1 MTRCPDDQG
10 VEPASGQDNSTL
22 DDQAWQRWSSGR
34 AGAEEIEHWQQQL
47 QQQLPW
53 LPQNLLDPSLL
64 PISLLRNPSQWSPE
78 DSGLDSIDLLACHQ
92 DLTDPKQLL
101 SSGRLAEI
109 ALGQR
114 SLFMDLPPVHLQA
127 YRDGLR
133 PAAREGS
140 LSALEHLGGIGRQRF
155 QRGRPLG
162 MDLDRYQPPIPDPA
176 PSGPTLAAAL
186 ILVVLHPTQQEAEAE
201 SARSS
206 QPKGWGQIRHA
217 SLEDPSG
224 WIGALPPDSDTLISI
239 YHANDQLDPQAGLRI
254 AHCAAQHPEAV
265 LLTSDETLRW
275 SDDPGIPAGNRQSRT
290 AITPF
295 RLLCRGCIGGLV
307 TIRWSTLQQLTL
319 PASTSSLHALLLD
332 LALQIC
338 RRGDAVA
345 HCPEVLLQRSIRANP
360 TVPDVAS
367 PADRQCWSPELSA
380 EILAITQRHSPGF
393 LVQGGELTPIAA
405 LSACHQLQ
413 LRADPKVLVSVLIP
427 FRDRVDLT
435 QSCVASLRRCAGA
448 VNFELILIDNGS
460 EEAATKAWLDEQAQI
475 DDVCVVRVD
484 EPFNYS
490 RLNNIGRSHA
500 RGNHLL
506 LLNNDIEFRSAEVLQ
521 ALLDPFAYRGTTAVG
536 AKLHYPDGSIQHQGV
551 ALVKGERRCVVE
563 PGKHLHSA
571 PVLATLT
578 PLLVQEEFTAAT
590 GACLMLRSSGFDRIQ
605 GFDEDLAV
613 VFNDVDLCLRL
624 RQSGASVV
632 VTPFVEIVHH
642 ESISRGKDR
651 EGAALARHQ
660 RESGHLRAK
669 HARLFAAGD
678 PLTSQCIHP
687 HSNRYQPREPVPRS
701 KGPVSDAVLM
711 HWRDPN
717 FQPSRQRPIVVLAHF
732 SANNRFRDD
741 LFPLIDAY
749 KRFADVIVVSSA
761 SGLRWHPRTLH
772 RLRQRCAAI
781 LIRRN
786 QGYDFGSW
794 KTALNLHRQDI
805 EQAAFLVLTNDS
817 FWGPIT
823 PLDDL
828 FRRLHAS
835 TADVIGLTD
844 NLMYEPHLSSAFI
857 AYKPKALQCQ
867 AFGRFWESLQIWP
880 RKRELVKQCE
890 VGLPVQLRAA
900 GLKLESLY
908 TQNAN
913 GNVLHYDWRHLIEQR
928 GFPFLKVSLLRDNP
942 TRQPIESWPKV
953 IGQRNP
959 QLAASIQ
966 RQLRPRRGLQR
977 YLEGFLRR
985 LNGSNSKGSRAVI
998 APTPHR

>member
-1 MTRCPDDQG
+1 MTGHRDNQG
-10 VEPASGQDNSTL
+10 VEPASGKDNTTL
-22 DDQAWQRWSSGR
+22 DAQAWQRWQSGH
-34 AGAEEIEHWQQQL
+34 ASAEEIEHWQQQL
-47 QQQLPW
+47 HQQLPQI
-53 LPQNLLDPSLL
+53 PPELLDPSLL
-64 PISLLRNPSQWSPE
+64 PIALLRDPSQWSPE
-78 DSGLDSIDLLACHQ
+78 DSGLAPVDLLTSHR
-92 DLTDPKQLL
+92 DLTHANQLL
-101 SSGRLAEI
+101 SSGRLREI
-109 ALGQR
+109 ALGHR
-114 SLFMDLPPVHLQA
+114 SLFTDLPPVHLQA

-133 PAAREGS
+133 PVAREDS
-140 LSALEHLGGIGRQRF
+140 LSALEHLAGIGRERF
-155 QRGRPLG
+155 QKGRPLG

-176 PSGPTLAAAL
+176 PTEPIPSVASM
-186 ILVVLHPTQQEAEAE
+186 LVVFHPTQKEAEAK
-201 SARSS
+201 SARTS
-206 QPKGWGQIRHA
+206 QQEGWGQIRHA
-217 SLEDPSG
+217 ALEDPSG
-224 WIGALPPDSDTLISI
+224 WSGAPAPDDETLVSFC
-239 YHANDQLDPQAGLRI
+239 HASDQLDPQAALRM
-254 AHCAAQHPEAV
+254 AQCAAKHPAAV

-275 SDDPGIPAGNRQSRT
+275 SDNPGIPAGNRQSRT

-295 RLLCRGCIGGLV
+295 RLLCRGCLGGLV
-307 TIRWSTLQQLTL
+307 TIRCSTLQQLTL

-380 EILAITQRHSPGF
+380 EILAITQRHSPSF
-393 LVQGGELTPIAA
+393 LVPGGQLTPVDS

-413 LRADPKVLVSVLIP
+413 LRTEPTVLVSVLIP

-448 VNFELILIDNGS
+448 VSYELILIDNGS
-460 EEAATKAWLDEQAQI
+460 EEAATKAWLDEQAQL

-490 RLNNIGRSHA
+490 RLNNIGRRHA
-500 RGNHLL
+500 RGCHLL

-536 AKLHYPDGSIQHQGV
+536 AKLRYPDGSIQHQGV

-590 GACLMLRSSGFDRIQ
+590 GACLMLRSSDFDRIQ

-687 HSNRYQPREPVPRS
+687 HSNRYQPRDPVPRS
-701 KGPVSDAVLM
+701 KGPVADAVLM

-741 LFPLIDAY
+741 LFPLIDEY
-749 KRFADVIVVSSA
+749 RRFADVIVVSSA

-781 LIRRN
+781 VIRRN

-794 KTALNLHRQDI
+794 KAALNLHRQEI

-828 FRRLHAS
+828 FQRLHAS
-835 TADVIGLTD
+835 SADVIGLTD
-844 NLMYEPHLSSAFI
+844 DLMYEPHLSSAFT
-857 AYKPKALQCQ
+857 AYKRKALQCP
-867 AFGRFWESLQIWP
+867 AFGRFWETLQIWP
-880 RKRELVKQCE
+880 RKRDLVKHCE
-890 VGLPVQLRAA
+890 VGLPVQLQAA
-900 GLKLESLY
+900 GLRLESLY
-908 TQNAN
+908 THNAN
-913 GNVLHYDWRHLIEQR
+913 GNVLHYDWKHLIEQR

-942 TRQPIESWPKV
+942 TRQPVDTWPEV

-966 RQLRPRRGLQR
+966 RQLRPKPGLKRMFERLRRRGNASD
-977 YLEGFLRR
+977 RR
-985 LNGSNSKGSRAVI
+985 GSRAVI
-998 APTPHR
+998 APTSRR

>member
-1 MTRCPDDQG
+1 MTGCPDDQG
-10 VEPASGQDNSTL
+10 VEPASGQDNRTI
-22 DDQAWQRWSSGR
+22 DAQGWQRWRSGR
-34 AGAEEIEHWQQQL
+34 ASPEEIERWQQQL
-47 QQQLPW
+47 QQQLPL
-53 LPQNLLDPSLL
+53 LPQQLLDPSLL
-64 PISLLRNPSQWSPE
+64 PIALLRNPSQWSPE
-78 DSGLDSIDLLACHQ
+78 DSGLDPIDLLACHR
-92 DLTDPKQLL
+92 DLTNTKQLL
-101 SSGRLAEI
+101 SSGRLSEI

-114 SLFMDLPPVHLQA
+114 SLFTDLPPVHLQA

-133 PAAREGS
+133 SAARNDS

-155 QRGRPLG
+155 QRRRPLG

-176 PSGPTLAAAL
+176 PRGSIRSAATV
-186 ILVVLHPTQQEAEAE
+186 LVVLHSTKEEAEAE

-206 QPKGWGQIRHA
+206 RLEGWSQIQHA
-217 SLEDPSG
+217 SLEHLSG
-224 WIGALPPDSDTLISI
+224 WIRTPLPDDETLVSFC
-239 YHANDQLDPQAGLRI
+239 HASDQLDPQAALRL
-254 AHCAAQHPEAV
+254 AHCAAHHPAAV

-275 SDDPGIPAGNRQSRT
+275 SDDPAIPAGNRQSRT

-295 RLLCRGCIGGLV
+295 RLLCRGCLGGLV
-307 TIRWSTLQQLTL
+307 TIRWSTLQQLSL
-319 PASTSSLHALLLD
+319 PPSTGSLHALLLD
-332 LALQIC
+332 LALQVC

-345 HCPEVLLQRSIRANP
+345 HCPEVLLQRSIQANP

-367 PADRQCWSPELSA
+367 PADRHCWTPELSA

-393 LVQGGELTPIAA
+393 LEPGGELTPSQS
-405 LSACHQLQ
+405 LSACHQLK
-413 LRADPKVLVSVLIP
+413 LRADPRVLVSILIP

-448 VNFELILIDNGS
+448 VAYELILIDNGS
-460 EEAATKAWLDEQAQI
+460 EEAATQAWLDEQAQL
-475 DDVCVVRVD
+475 DDVCLVRVD

-490 RLNNIGRSHA
+490 RLNNIGRRHA
-500 RGNHLL
+500 RGSHLL

-563 PGKHLHSA
+563 PGKYLNSA

-578 PLLVQEEFTAAT
+578 PLLLQEEFTAAT
-590 GACLMLRSSGFDRIQ
+590 GACLMLRSSDFDGIQ
-605 GFDEDLAV
+605 GFDENLAV

-624 RQSGASVV
+624 RAQGGSIV
-632 VTPFVEIVHH
+632 VTPYLEIVHH

-651 EGAALARHQ
+651 EGDALARHQ
-660 RESGHLRAK
+660 RESGQLRAK
-669 HARLFAAGD
+669 HAGLYAAGD
-678 PLTSQCIHP
+678 PLTSQRIHP
-687 HSNRYQPREPVPRS
+687 HSNRYQPREPAPRS
-701 KGPVSDAVLM
+701 KGPVADAVLM

-732 SANNRFRDD
+732 STDNRFRDD
-741 LFPLIDAY
+741 LFPLIDEY
-749 KRFADVIVVSSA
+749 QRFADVIVVSSA

-781 LIRRN
+781 VIRRN

-794 KTALNLHRQDI
+794 NAALNLHRQDI
-805 EQAAFLVLTNDS
+805 DQAAFLVLTNDS

-823 PLDDL
+823 PLVDL
-828 FRRLHAS
+828 FQRLHAS

-844 NLMYEPHLSSAFI
+844 DLMYEPHLSSAFT
-857 AYKPKALQCQ
+857 AYKPKALQSQ
-867 AFGRFWESLQIWP
+867 AFNNFWNSLQIWP
-880 RKRELVKQCE
+880 RKRDLVKQCE

-908 TQNAN
+908 THNAN
-913 GNVLHYDWRHLIEQR
+913 GNVLHYDWKHLIEER

-942 TRQPIESWPKV
+942 TRQPVDAWPEV

-959 QLAASIQ
+959 ELAASIQ
-966 RQLRPRRGLQR
+966 RQMRPQTGLQR
-977 YLEGFLRR
+977 HWEGFLRR
-985 LNGSNSKGSRAVI
+985 LNWSNRKGSRAVM
-998 APTPHR
+998 APTSHR

>member
-1 MTRCPDDQG
+1 LTGRSDDQA
-10 VEPASGQDNSTL
+10 VEPLSGQTNATL
-22 DDQAWQRWSSGR
+22 DAKAWQRWQSGV
-34 AGAEEIEHWQQQL
+34 ASAEEIQGWQL
-47 QQQLPW
+47 QLSQHLPQLP
-53 LPQNLLDPSLL
+53 QELLDPALL
-64 PISLLRNPSQWSPE
+64 PIALLREPAQWSPE
-78 DSGLDSIDLLACHQ
+78 DSGLDPNDLLSTHR
-92 DLTDPKQLL
+92 DLKDTKQLL
-101 SSGRLAEI
+101 SSGRLREI
-109 ALGQR
+109 ALGQC
-114 SLFMDLPPVHLQA
+114 SLFTDLPPVHLQA

-133 PAAREGS
+133 PVAAEGSS

-155 QRGRPLG
+155 QQGLPLG
-162 MDLDRYQPPIPDPA
+162 MDLDRYQPPAPDPE
-176 PSGPTLAAAL
+176 PTKPIGAAASM
-186 ILVVLHPTQQEAEAE
+186 LVVLHPTQKEAETE
-201 SARSS
+201 PI
-206 QPKGWGQIRHA
+206 QPKQGWSQIRHA
-217 SLEDPSG
+217 SLERLSG
-224 WIGALPPDSDTLISI
+224 WVGEPPPKNETLVSFC
-239 YHANDQLDPQAGLRI
+239 HASDQLDPQAALRM
-254 AHCAAQHPEAV
+254 AHCAAQHPAAV

-275 SDDPGIPAGNRQSRT
+275 SDDPDIPAGNRQNRT

-295 RLLCRGCIGGLV
+295 RLLSRGCIGGLV

-319 PASTSSLHALLLD
+319 PTSTGSLHALLLD
-332 LALQIC
+332 LALQVC

-367 PADRQCWSPELSA
+367 PADRHCWTPELSA
-380 EILAITQRHSPGF
+380 EVLAISQQHSPGF
-393 LVQGGELTPIAA
+393 LLPGGELTPSQP

-413 LRADPKVLVSVLIP
+413 LRPDPKVLVSVLIP

-448 VNFELILIDNGS
+448 VAYELILIDNGS
-460 EEAATKAWLDEQAQI
+460 EEAATQAWLDEQSPL
-475 DDVCVVRVD
+475 DDVRVVRVD

-490 RLNNIGRSHA
+490 RLNNIGRRHA
-500 RGNHLL
+500 RGSHLL

-536 AKLHYPDGSIQHQGV
+536 ARLHYPDGSIQHQGV

-578 PLLVQEEFTAAT
+578 PLLVQEEFSAAT
-590 GACLMLRSSGFDRIQ
+590 GACLMLRCSDFDQIQ

-624 RQSGASVV
+624 RQAGGSVI

-660 RESGHLRAK
+660 RESGLLRAK
-669 HARLFAAGD
+669 HAKLFAEGD
-678 PLTSQCIHP
+678 PLTSQRINP
-687 HSNRYQPREPVPRS
+687 HSNRYQPRGHAPKS
-701 KGPVSDAVLM
+701 KGPVDNAVLM
-711 HWRDPN
+711 HWREPN
-717 FQPSRQRPIVVLAHF
+717 FQANRKRPIVLLAHF
-732 SANNRFRDD
+732 SVNNRIRDD
-741 LFPLIDAY
+741 LFPLIDEY
-749 KRFADVIVVSSA
+749 RRFADVILVSSA

-781 LIRRN
+781 VIRRN

-794 KTALNLHRQDI
+794 KAALHLHQHDI
-805 EQAAFLVLTNDS
+805 DQAAFLVLTNDS

-828 FRRLHAS
+828 FQRLHAS
-835 TADVIGLTD
+835 AADVIGLTD
-844 NLMYEPHLSSAFI
+844 DLMYAPHLSSAFV
-857 AYKPKALQCQ
+857 AYKAKALQCQ
-867 AFGRFWESLQIWP
+867 AFGHFWKTLENWP
-880 RKRELVKQCE
+880 RKRDLVKQCE

-908 TQNAN
+908 THNAN
-913 GNVLHYDWRHLIEQR
+913 GNVLHYDWKKLIEQH

-942 TRQPIESWPKV
+942 TRQPVETWPQV

-966 RQLRPRRGLQR
+966 HQLMPKPGFQRLIQRLRRGLNR
-977 YLEGFLRR
+977 SDG
-985 LNGSNSKGSRAVI
+985 KGSRAVI
-998 APTPHR
+998 APKSRR

>member
-1 MTRCPDDQG
+1 LTGCSYDQG

-22 DDQAWQRWSSGR
+22 DAQAWQRWRSGR
-34 AGAEEIEHWQQQL
+34 ASAEEIERWQQQV
-47 QQQLPW
+47 QQQLPL
-53 LPQNLLDPSLL
+53 LPQQLLDPSLL
-64 PISLLRNPSQWSPE
+64 PIALLSNPSQWSPE
-78 DSGLDSIDLLACHQ
+78 DSGLDPIALLACHQ

-101 SSGRLAEI
+101 SSGRLGEI

-114 SLFMDLPPVHLQA
+114 SLFTDLPPVHLQA

-133 PAAREGS
+133 PAACDDS

-155 QRGRPLG
+155 QQGQPLG
-162 MDLDRYQPPIPDPA
+162 MDLDRYQPPLPDPA
-176 PSGPTLAAAL
+176 PSGSIPSAATV
-186 ILVVLHPTQQEAEAE
+186 LVVLHPTQEEAEAE

-206 QPKGWGQIRHA
+206 PPEGWSQIRHA

-224 WIGALPPDSDTLISI
+224 WIGAPFPDGETLVSFC
-239 YHANDQLDPQAGLRI
+239 HASDQLDPQAALRM

-275 SDDPGIPAGNRQSRT
+275 SEDPGIPAGNRQNRT
-290 AITPF
+290 TITPF

-307 TIRWSTLQQLTL
+307 TLRWSTLQQLNL
-319 PASTSSLHALLLD
+319 PASSGSLHALLLD
-332 LALQIC
+332 LALQVC

-345 HCPEVLLQRSIRANP
+345 HCPEVLLQRCIRANP

-367 PADRQCWSPELSA
+367 PADRHCWTPELSD

-393 LVQGGELTPIAA
+393 LELGGELTSSQS
-405 LSACHQLQ
+405 LNACHQLR
-413 LRADPKVLVSVLIP
+413 LRTDPSVLVSVLIP

-448 VNFELILIDNGS
+448 VAYELILIDNGS
-460 EEAATKAWLDEQAQI
+460 EEAATQDWLDEQAQL

-490 RLNNIGRSHA
+490 RLNNIGRRHA
-500 RGNHLL
+500 RGSHLL

-578 PLLVQEEFTAAT
+578 PLLLQEEFTAAT
-590 GACLMLRSSGFDRIQ
+590 GACLMLRSSDFDGIQ
-605 GFDEDLAV
+605 GFDENLAV

-624 RQSGASVV
+624 RAQGGSIV
-632 VTPFVEIVHH
+632 VTPYLEIVHH

-660 RESGHLRAK
+660 RESGQLRAK
-669 HARLFAAGD
+669 HAGLFAAGD
-678 PLTSQCIHP
+678 PLSSQRIHP
-687 HSNRYQPREPVPRS
+687 HSNRYQPREPAPRS
-701 KGPVSDAVLM
+701 KGPVANAVLM

-717 FQPSRQRPIVVLAHF
+717 FQPNRQRPIVVLAHF
-732 SANNRFRDD
+732 SADNRFRDD
-741 LFPLIDAY
+741 LFPLIDEY
-749 KRFADVIVVSSA
+749 QRFADVIVVSSA
-761 SGLRWHPRTLH
+761 SGVRWHPRTLH

-781 LIRRN
+781 VIRRN

-794 KTALNLHRQDI
+794 KAALNLHRQDI
-805 EQAAFLVLTNDS
+805 DQAAFLVLTNDS
-817 FWGPIT
+817 FWGPIA

-828 FRRLHAS
+828 FQRLQAS
-835 TADVIGLTD
+835 RADVIGLTD
-844 NLMYEPHLSSAFI
+844 DLMYEPHLSSAFT
-857 AYKPKALQCQ
+857 AYKPKALQSQ
-867 AFGRFWESLQIWP
+867 AFNNFWNSLQIWP
-880 RKRELVKQCE
+880 RKRDLVKQCE

-900 GLKLESLY
+900 GVKLESLY
-908 TQNAN
+908 THNAN
-913 GNVLHYDWRHLIEQR
+913 GNVLHYDWKHLIEQS

-942 TRQPIESWPKV
+942 TKQPVDTWPEV

-959 QLAASIQ
+959 QLAASIE
-966 RQLRPRRGLQR
+966 RQLQSRTGLRRL
-977 YLEGFLRR
+977 LERLRHR
-985 LNGSNSKGSRAVI
+985 LNGSGRNGSRAVI
-998 APTPHR
+998 APTSHR

>member
-1 MTRCPDDQG
+1 M
-10 VEPASGQDNSTL
+10 EPASGQDNSTL
-22 DDQAWQRWSSGR
+22 DDQAWQRWRSGR

-47 QQQLPW
+47 QRQLPW

-64 PISLLRNPSQWSPE
+64 PIALLRNPSHWSPE
-78 DSGLDSIDLLACHQ
+78 DSGLDPIALLACHR

-109 ALGQR
+109 TLGQR
-114 SLFMDLPPVHLQA
+114 SLFRDLPPVHLQA

-155 QRGRPLG
+155 QQGRPLG

-176 PSGPTLAAAL
+176 PSGPTPAAAS
-186 ILVVLHPTQQEAEAE
+186 ILVVLHPTQQAAEAE

-206 QPKGWGQIRHA
+206 PPEGWGQIRHA

-224 WIGALPPDSDTLISI
+224 WIGALPPDSNSLISFC
-239 YHANDQLDPQAGLRI
+239 HSSDQLDPQAGLRM
-254 AHCAAQHPEAV
+254 AHCAEQHPEAV

-275 SDDPGIPAGNRQSRT
+275 SDDPGIPAGNRQNRT
-290 AITPF
+290 AITPL

-307 TIRWSTLQQLTL
+307 TLRWSTLQHLTL
-319 PASTSSLHALLLD
+319 PASTGSLHALLLD
-332 LALQIC
+332 LALQVC

-367 PADRQCWSPELSA
+367 PADRHCWTAELGA
-380 EILAITQRHSPGF
+380 ELLAICRRHSQGF
-393 LVQGGELTPIAA
+393 LVPGGELKPVHS
-405 LSACHQLQ
+405 LRGCHRLQ
-413 LRADPKVLVSVLIP
+413 LRPDPRVLVSVLIP
-427 FRDRVDLT
+427 FRDRVNLT

-448 VNFELILIDNGS
+448 VAYELVLIDNGS
-460 EEAATKAWLDEQAQI
+460 EEAETQAWLDEQAQL

-490 RLNNIGRSHA
+490 RLNNIGRRHA
-500 RGNHLL
+500 RGSHLL

-521 ALLDPFAYRGTTAVG
+521 TLLDPFAYRDTTAVG
-536 AKLHYPDGSIQHQGV
+536 AKLNYPDGSIQHQGV
-551 ALVKGERRCVVE
+551 ALVKGERRVVVG
-563 PGKHLHSA
+563 PGKHLHSE

-578 PLLVQEEFTAAT
+578 PLQVQEEFTAAT
-590 GACLMLRSSGFDRIQ
+590 GACLMLRCSDFDRIN
-605 GFDEDLAV
+605 GLDEELAV

-624 RQSGASVV
+624 RQSGGSVV

-642 ESISRGKDR
+642 ESVSRGKDL

-660 RESGHLRAK
+660 KESGQLRAK
-669 HARLFAAGD
+669 HARVFAAGD
-678 PLTSQCIHP
+678 PLISPCIHP
-687 HSNRYQPREPVPRS
+687 HSNRYQPRQPAPCS
-701 KGPVSDAVLM
+701 KGPVADAVLM
-711 HWRDPN
+711 HWRNPN
-717 FQPSRQRPIVVLAHF
+717 FQPSHQRPIVVLAHF
-732 SANNRFRDD
+732 SVNNRFRDD
-741 LFPLIDAY
+741 LFPLLDEY
-749 KRFADVIVVSSA
+749 RRFADVIVVSSA

-781 LIRRN
+781 VIRRN

-794 KTALNLHRQDI
+794 KAALKLHRQDI

-828 FRRLHAS
+828 FQRLHAS

-844 NLMYEPHLSSAFI
+844 NLMYEPHLSSAFT
-857 AYKPKALQCQ
+857 AYKPKALQCP
-867 AFGRFWESLQIWP
+867 AFDRFWESLQIWP
-880 RKRELVKQCE
+880 RKRDLVKQCE

-900 GLKLESLY
+900 ELKLESLY
-908 TQNAN
+908 THNAN
-913 GNVLHYDWRHLIEQR
+913 GSVLHYDWQHLIEQR

-942 TRQPIESWPKV
+942 TRQPIDSWPEV
-953 IGQRNP
+953 VGQRNP
-959 QLAASIQ
+959 QLAACIEH
-966 RQLRPRRGLQR
+966 QLRPKPGLLRLLERLRRGL
-977 YLEGFLRR
+977 
-985 LNGSNSKGSRAVI
+985 NGSDGKGSRAGM
-998 APTPHR
+998 APTSRR

>member
-1 MTRCPDDQG
+1 M
-10 VEPASGQDNSTL
+10 EPACGQDNSTL
-22 DDQAWQRWSSGR
+22 DAQAWQRWRSGR

-47 QQQLPW
+47 HQQLPW
-53 LPQNLLDPSLL
+53 LPQDLLDPSLL
-64 PISLLRNPSQWSPE
+64 PIALLRNPSQWSPE
-78 DSGLDSIDLLACHQ
+78 DSGLDPIDLLACHR
-92 DLTDPKQLL
+92 DLTDTKQLL
-101 SSGRLAEI
+101 RSGRLGEI

-133 PAAREGS
+133 PAAREDS

-155 QRGRPLG
+155 QQGRPLG
-162 MDLDRYQPPIPDPA
+162 MDLDRYQPPRPDPA
-176 PSGPTLAAAL
+176 PSGPTPSAAS
-186 ILVVLHPTQQEAEAE
+186 ILVVLHPTPQEAKAE
-201 SARSS
+201 SARNS
-206 QPKGWGQIRHA
+206 QREGWGQIRHA

-224 WIGALPPDSDTLISI
+224 WIRTPFPDDETLVSFC
-239 YHANDQLDPQAGLRI
+239 HASDQLDPQAGLRM

-275 SDDPGIPAGNRQSRT
+275 SDDAGIPAGNRQNRT

-307 TIRWSTLQQLTL
+307 TLRWSTLQQLKL
-319 PASTSSLHALLLD
+319 PASTGSLHALLLD
-332 LALQIC
+332 LALQVC

-345 HCPEVLLQRSIRANP
+345 HCSEVLLQRSIRANP

-367 PADRQCWSPELSA
+367 PADRHCWTPELST
-380 EILAITQRHSPGF
+380 EILAISQRHSPGF
-393 LVQGGELTPIAA
+393 LLPGGELTPTQS
-405 LSACHQLQ
+405 LGACHQLQ
-413 LRADPKVLVSVLIP
+413 LRPDPRVLVSVLIP

-448 VNFELILIDNGS
+448 VAYELILIDNGS
-460 EEAATKAWLDEQAQI
+460 EEAATKAWLDAQAQL

-490 RLNNIGRSHA
+490 RLNNIGRRHA
-500 RGNHLL
+500 QGSHLL

-521 ALLDPFAYRGTTAVG
+521 ALLDPFAYRSTSAVG
-536 AKLHYPDGSIQHQGV
+536 ARLNYPDGSIQHQGV

-563 PGKHLHSA
+563 PGKHLHSPA
-571 PVLATLT
+571 VLATLT

-590 GACLMLRSSGFDRIQ
+590 GACLMLRSSDFDRIQ

-624 RQSGASVV
+624 RQSGGSVV

-651 EGAALARHQ
+651 EGAALGRHQ
-660 RESGHLRAK
+660 RESGYLRAK
-669 HARLFAAGD
+669 HAELFATGD
-678 PLTSQCIHP
+678 PLTSSCIHP
-687 HSNRYQPREPVPRS
+687 HSNRYQPREPAPRS
-701 KGPVSDAVLM
+701 KGPVADAVLM
-711 HWRDPN
+711 HWRHPN
-717 FQPSRQRPIVVLAHF
+717 FQPSHQRPIVVLAHF
-732 SANNRFRDD
+732 SADNRFRDD

-749 KRFADVIVVSSA
+749 QRFADVIVVSSA

-772 RLRQRCAAI
+772 RLRQRCAA
-781 LIRRN
+781 LVIRRN

-794 KTALNLHRQDI
+794 KAALKLHRQDI
-805 EQAAFLVLTNDS
+805 EQAAFVVLTNDS

-844 NLMYEPHLSSAFI
+844 DLMYEPHLSSAFT
-857 AYKPKALQCQ
+857 AYKPKALQCPS
-867 AFGRFWESLQIWP
+867 FDRFWGGLQIWP
-880 RKRELVKQCE
+880 RKRDLVKQCE

-908 TQNAN
+908 THNAN
-913 GNVLHYDWRHLIEQR
+913 GNVLHYAWKELIEQR

-942 TRQPIESWPKV
+942 TRQTVDSWPEV
-953 IGQRNP
+953 IGRRNP
-959 QLAASIQ
+959 QLAASIK
-966 RQLRPRRGLQR
+966 RQLRPKPGLQQL
-977 YLEGFLRR
+977 LERLRHR
-985 LNGSNSKGSRAVI
+985 LNGSDRKGAHAVM
-998 APTPHR
+998 APTSPR

>member
-1 MTRCPDDQG
+1 MTGRPDDLG
-10 VEPASGQDNSTL
+10 VEPASGQDNSRL
-22 DDQAWQRWSSGR
+22 DAQAWRRWR
-34 AGAEEIEHWQQQL
+34 AGLASAEEIEHWKQQL
-47 QQQLPW
+47 HQQLPW
-53 LPQNLLDPSLL
+53 LPQDLLDPSLL
-64 PISLLRNPSQWSPE
+64 PIALLHNPSQWSPE
-78 DSGLDSIDLLACHQ
+78 DSGLDPIDLLACHR
-92 DLTDPKQLL
+92 DLTNPKQLL
-101 SSGRLAEI
+101 SSGRLGEI

-114 SLFMDLPPVHLQA
+114 SLFTDLPPVHLQA

-133 PAAREGS
+133 PAARDDS

-155 QRGRPLG
+155 RLGQPLG
-162 MDLDRYQPPIPDPA
+162 MDLDRYQPPLPDPA
-176 PSGPTLAAAL
+176 PSGPTPSGAS
-186 ILVVLHPTQQEAEAE
+186 ILVVLHPTQSEAEVE

-206 QPKGWGQIRHA
+206 QAEAWGQIRHA

-224 WIGALPPDSDTLISI
+224 WIGAPFTDDETLVSFC
-239 YHANDQLDPQAGLRI
+239 HASDQLDPQAALRM

-275 SDDPGIPAGNRQSRT
+275 SDGAGIPAGNRQNRT
-290 AITPF
+290 AISPF

-307 TIRWSTLQQLTL
+307 TLRWSTLQQLTL
-319 PASTSSLHALLLD
+319 PASTGSLHALLLD
-332 LALQIC
+332 LALQVC
-338 RRGDAVA
+338 RRGDTVA
-345 HCPEVLLQRSIRANP
+345 HCSEVLLQRSIRANP

-367 PADRQCWSPELSA
+367 PADRHCWTPELSA
-380 EILAITQRHSPGF
+380 EILAISQRHSPDF
-393 LVQGGELTPIAA
+393 LLPGGELTPTQS

-413 LRADPKVLVSVLIP
+413 LRPDPKALVSVLIP

-448 VNFELILIDNGS
+448 VAYELILIDNGS
-460 EEAATKAWLDEQAQI
+460 EEAATKTWLEEQAQLE
-475 DDVCVVRVD
+475 DVCVVRVD

-490 RLNNIGRSHA
+490 RLNNIGRRHA
-500 RGNHLL
+500 HGSHLL
-506 LLNNDIEFRSAEVLQ
+506 LLNNDIEFRSGEVLQ
-521 ALLDPFAYRGTTAVG
+521 ALLDPFAYRSTTAVG
-536 AKLHYPDGSIQHQGV
+536 ARLHYPDGSIQHQGV

-563 PGKHLHSA
+563 PGKHLLSP

-590 GACLMLRSSGFDRIQ
+590 GACLMLRSSDFDRIQ

-624 RQSGASVV
+624 RQSGGSVV

-669 HARLFAAGD
+669 HAELFATGD
-678 PLTSQCIHP
+678 PLTSPCIHP
-687 HSNRYQPREPVPRS
+687 HSNRYQPREPAPRS
-701 KGPVSDAVLM
+701 KGPVADAVLM
-711 HWRDPN
+711 HWKHPN

-732 SANNRFRDD
+732 SADNRFRDD

-749 KRFADVIVVSSA
+749 QRFAEVIVVSSA

-781 LIRRN
+781 VIRRN

-794 KTALNLHRQDI
+794 KAALKLHRQDI
-805 EQAAFLVLTNDS
+805 EQAAFVVLTNDS

-828 FRRLHAS
+828 FQRLHAS

-844 NLMYEPHLSSAFI
+844 DLMYEPHLSSAFT
-857 AYKPKALQCQ
+857 AYKPKALQCPT
-867 AFGRFWESLQIWP
+867 FDRFWGSLQVWP
-880 RKRELVKQCE
+880 RKRDLVKQCE

-908 TQNAN
+908 THNAN
-913 GNVLHYDWRHLIEQR
+913 GNVLHYDWKELIEQR

-942 TRQPIESWPKV
+942 TKQPVDSWPEV
-953 IGQRNP
+953 IGRRNP
-959 QLAASIQ
+959 QLAASIE
-966 RQLRPRRGLQR
+966 RQLRPKPGLQR
-977 YLEGFLRR
+977 LLKRLRRR
-985 LNGSNSKGSRAVI
+985 LNGSDRKGSRAVMHS
-998 APTPHR
+998 TSRR

>member
-1 MTRCPDDQG
+1 MTGRPDDQG
-10 VEPASGQDNSTL
+10 VKPASGQNNSTL
-22 DDQAWQRWSSGR
+22 DAQAWQRWRSGR
-34 AGAEEIEHWQQQL
+34 ASAEEIERWQQQL
-47 QQQLPW
+47 HQQLPL
-53 LPQNLLDPSLL
+53 LPQELLDPSLL
-64 PISLLRNPSQWSPE
+64 PIALLRNPSQWSPE
-78 DSGLDSIDLLACHQ
+78 DSGLDPVDLLACHR
-92 DLTDPKQLL
+92 DLTDTKQLL
-101 SSGRLAEI
+101 SSGRLGEI
-109 ALGQR
+109 ALGER
-114 SLFMDLPPVHLQA
+114 SLFTDLPPVHLQA

-140 LSALEHLGGIGRQRF
+140 LSALEHLGSIGRQRF
-155 QRGRPLG
+155 QQRRPLG

-176 PSGPTLAAAL
+176 PNGPIPSAATV
-186 ILVVLHPTQQEAEAE
+186 LVVLHPTRQEAEAA

-206 QPKGWGQIRHA
+206 QPEGWGQIRHA

-224 WIGALPPDSDTLISI
+224 WIGAPFPESNTLISFC
-239 YHANDQLDPQAGLRI
+239 HASDQLDPQADMRM

-275 SDDPGIPAGNRQSRT
+275 SDDPDIPAGNRQNRT
-290 AITPF
+290 AITPL

-319 PASTSSLHALLLD
+319 PASTGSLHALLLD
-332 LALQIC
+332 LALQVC
-338 RRGDAVA
+338 RRGDPVA

-367 PADRQCWSPELSA
+367 PADRHCWSGELSA

-393 LVQGGELTPIAA
+393 LVPGGELTPSQS

-413 LRADPKVLVSVLIP
+413 LRADPRVLVSVLIP

-448 VNFELILIDNGS
+448 VAYELILIDNGS
-460 EEAATKAWLDEQAQI
+460 EEAATKAWLEEQAQL
-475 DDVCVVRVD
+475 DDVGVVRVD

-490 RLNNIGRSHA
+490 RLNNIGRRHA
-500 RGNHLL
+500 RGSHLL

-521 ALLDPFAYRGTTAVG
+521 ALLDSFAYRGTTAVG

-563 PGKHLHSA
+563 PGKHLHSP

-590 GACLMLRSSGFDRIQ
+590 GACLMLRSSDFDRIQ
-605 GFDEDLAV
+605 GFDENLAV

-624 RQSGASVV
+624 RQSGGSVV

-660 RESGHLRAK
+660 RESGQLRAK
-669 HARLFAAGD
+669 HAGLFAAGD
-678 PLTSQCIHP
+678 PLTSQRIHP
-687 HSNRYQPREPVPRS
+687 HSNRYQPREPAPRS
-701 KGPVSDAVLM
+701 KGPVDDAVLM

-732 SANNRFRDD
+732 SADNRFRDD
-741 LFPLIDAY
+741 LFPLIDEY
-749 KRFADVIVVSSA
+749 RRFADVIVVSSA

-781 LIRRN
+781 VIRRN

-794 KTALNLHRQDI
+794 NAALNLYRQDI
-805 EQAAFLVLTNDS
+805 DQAAFLVLTNDS

-828 FRRLHAS
+828 FQRMHAS

-844 NLMYEPHLSSAFI
+844 DLMYEPHLSSAFT
-857 AYKPKALQCQ
+857 AYKPAALKCQ
-867 AFGRFWESLQIWP
+867 AFNRFWESLQIWP
-880 RKRELVKQCE
+880 RKRDLVKQCE

-900 GLKLESLY
+900 ELKLESLY
-908 TQNAN
+908 THNAN
-913 GNVLHYDWRHLIEQR
+913 GNVLHYDWKHLIEER

-942 TRQPIESWPKV
+942 TRQPVDSWREV

-959 QLAASIQ
+959 QLAASIE
-966 RQLRPRRGLQR
+966 RQLRPKPELKRL
-977 YLEGFLRR
+977 LERLRRR
-985 LNGSNSKGSRAVI
+985 LNVSDRKGSRAVI
-998 APTPHR
+998 APTSPR

>member
-1 MTRCPDDQG
+1 MTGQPDDQG
-10 VEPASGQDNSTL
+10 VKPSKGKHNTL
-22 DDQAWQRWSSGR
+22 DAKAWQRWQSGL
-34 AGAEEIEHWQQQL
+34 ASAEDIQRWQQQL
-47 QQQLPW
+47 SHQLPE
-53 LPQNLLDPSLL
+53 LPPELLDPSLL
-64 PISLLRNPSQWSPE
+64 PIALLRDPSQWSPE
-78 DSGLDSIDLLACHQ
+78 DSGLDPIDLLACHR
-92 DLTDPKQLL
+92 DLTNAKQLL
-101 SSGRLAEI
+101 SSGRLGEI

-114 SLFMDLPPVHLQA
+114 SLFTDLPPMHLQA

-133 PAAREGS
+133 PAAREDS
-140 LSALEHLGGIGRQRF
+140 LSALEHLAGIGRERF
-155 QRGRPLG
+155 QKGRPLG

-176 PSGPTLAAAL
+176 PTEPIPSVASM
-186 ILVVLHPTQQEAEAE
+186 LVVFHRTQKEAEAE
-201 SARSS
+201 SARTS
-206 QPKGWGQIRHA
+206 QQEGWGQIRHA
-217 SLEDPSG
+217 ALEDPSG
-224 WIGALPPDSDTLISI
+224 WSGAPAPDDETLVSFC
-239 YHANDQLDPQAGLRI
+239 HASDQLDPQAALRM
-254 AHCAAQHPEAV
+254 AQCAAKHPAAV

-275 SDDPGIPAGNRQSRT
+275 SDNPGIPAGNRQSRT

-295 RLLCRGCIGGLV
+295 RLLCRGCLGGLV

-380 EILAITQRHSPGF
+380 EILAITQRHSPDF
-393 LVQGGELTPIAA
+393 LVPGGELTPVAA
-405 LSACHQLQ
+405 VRACHQLQ
-413 LRADPKVLVSVLIP
+413 LRPDPEVLVSVLIP

-448 VNFELILIDNGS
+448 VSYELILIDNGS
-460 EEAATKAWLDEQAQI
+460 EEAATKTWLDEQAQL

-500 RGNHLL
+500 HGSHLL

-536 AKLHYPDGSIQHQGV
+536 AKLNYPDGSIQHQGV

-590 GACLMLRSSGFDRIQ
+590 GACLMLRSSDFDRIQ

-701 KGPVSDAVLM
+701 KGPVADAVLM
-711 HWRDPN
+711 HWRAPN

-741 LFPLIDAY
+741 LFPLIDEY
-749 KRFADVIVVSSA
+749 RRFADVIVVSSA

-781 LIRRN
+781 VIRRN

-794 KTALNLHRQDI
+794 RAALKLHRQEI

-828 FRRLHAS
+828 FQRLHAS
-835 TADVIGLTD
+835 SADVIGLTD
-844 NLMYEPHLSSAFI
+844 DLMYEPHLSSAFT
-857 AYKPKALQCQ
+857 AYKPKALQCP
-867 AFGRFWESLQIWP
+867 AFNNFWNSLQIWP
-880 RKRELVKQCE
+880 RKRDLVKQCE
-890 VGLPVQLRAA
+890 VGLPLQLRAS
-900 GLKLESLY
+900 GLKLKSLY
-908 TQNAN
+908 THNAN
-913 GNVLHYDWRHLIEQR
+913 GNVLHYDWKHLIEHR

-942 TRQPIESWPKV
+942 TQQPVDTWPDV

-959 QLAASIQ
+959 QLAASIK
-966 RQLRPRRGLQR
+966 RQLRPKPGLQR
-977 YLEGFLRR
+977 LWQRLHRR
-985 LNGSNSKGSRAVI
+985 LNGSERKGSRAVI
-998 APTPHR
+998 TPTSRR

>member
-1 MTRCPDDQG
+1 MG
-10 VEPASGQDNSTL
+10 PASGQDNSTL
-22 DDQAWQRWSSGR
+22 EAQAWRRWRSGR

-47 QQQLPW
+47 HQQLPL
-53 LPQNLLDPSLL
+53 LPQELLDPSLL
-64 PISLLRNPSQWSPE
+64 PIALLRNPSQWSPE
-78 DSGLDSIDLLACHQ
+78 DSGLDPIDLLACHR
-92 DLTDPKQLL
+92 DLTDANQLL
-101 SSGRLAEI
+101 SSGRLRDI
-109 ALGQR
+109 ALGER
-114 SLFMDLPPVHLQA
+114 SLFADLPPVHLQA

-133 PAAREGS
+133 PAALEDS
-140 LSALEHLGGIGRQRF
+140 LSALEHLGSIGRQRF

-176 PSGPTLAAAL
+176 PTEPIPSVASL
-186 ILVVLHPTQQEAEAE
+186 LVVLHPTQKEAEAK
-201 SARSS
+201 SARSA
-206 QPKGWGQIRHA
+206 QLEGWGQIRHA

-224 WIGALPPDSDTLISI
+224 WSGAPVPDDETLVSFC
-239 YHANDQLDPQAGLRI
+239 HASDQLDPQAALRI
-254 AHCAAQHPEAV
+254 AQCAAKHPAAV

-275 SDDPGIPAGNRQSRT
+275 SDDPGIPAGNRQNRT

-295 RLLCRGCIGGLV
+295 RLLCRGCLGGLV
-307 TIRWSTLQQLTL
+307 TIRWSTLRQLAL
-319 PASTSSLHALLLD
+319 PASTGSLHALLLD
-332 LALQIC
+332 LALQVC
-338 RRGDAVA
+338 RRGDSVA
-345 HCPEVLLQRSIRANP
+345 HCSEVLLHRSIRANP

-367 PADRQCWSPELSA
+367 PADRHCWSPKLSA
-380 EILAITQRHSPGF
+380 EILEITQRHSASF
-393 LVQGGELTPIAA
+393 LVPGGQITPIA
-405 LSACHQLQ
+405 LLNACHQLR
-413 LRADPKVLVSVLIP
+413 LRSDPNVLVSVLIP

-435 QSCVASLRRCAGA
+435 QTCVASLRRCAGA
-448 VNFELILIDNGS
+448 VAYELILIDNGS
-460 EEAATKAWLDEQAQI
+460 EEAATKAWLDKQAQL

-490 RLNNIGRSHA
+490 RLNNIGRGHA
-500 RGNHLL
+500 RGSHLL

-536 AKLHYPDGSIQHQGV
+536 ARLYYPDGSIQHQGV

-590 GACLMLRSSGFDRIQ
+590 GACLMLRSSDFDRIH
-605 GFDEDLAV
+605 GFDEELAV

-624 RQSGASVV
+624 RLSGGSVA
-632 VTPFVEIVHH
+632 VTPFVDIVHH

-651 EGAALARHQ
+651 QGAALARHQ

-678 PLTSQCIHP
+678 PFTSQCIHP
-687 HSNRYQPREPVPRS
+687 HSNRYQPREPAPRS

-711 HWRDPN
+711 HWRNPN
-717 FQPSRQRPIVVLAHF
+717 FQPSRQRPIVLLAHF
-732 SANNRFRDD
+732 SSNNRVRDD

-749 KRFADVIVVSSA
+749 QRFADVIVVSSA

-781 LIRRN
+781 VIRRN

-794 KTALNLHRQDI
+794 KAALKLHRQDI
-805 EQAAFLVLTNDS
+805 VQAAFLVLTNDS

-828 FRRLHAS
+828 FQRLHAS
-835 TADVIGLTD
+835 SADVIGLTD
-844 NLMYEPHLSSAFI
+844 DLMYEPHLSSAFTV
-857 AYKPKALQCQ
+857 YKPKALRCP
-867 AFGRFWESLQIWP
+867 AFGHFWETLQIWP
-880 RKRELVKQCE
+880 RKRDLVKQCE
-890 VGLPVQLRAA
+890 VGLTVQLRAA

-908 TQNAN
+908 THNAN
-913 GNVLHYDWRHLIEQR
+913 GNVLHYDWKPLIEER

-942 TRQPIESWPKV
+942 TGQLVETWPDV

-959 QLAASIQ
+959 DLAASIQ
-966 RQLRPRRGLQR
+966 RQLAPRQGWPRL
-977 YLEGFLRR
+977 LRR
-985 LNGSNSKGSRAVI
+985 LRYR
-998 APTPHR
+998 TQRE